1 MKMSKRNVTRL
12 ALCHSCL
19 TKLFFSQI
27 LLLPMYTTTFLV
39 IILASHVISHASVLQ
54 LRTSVKNSVNV
65 VWTVSWVKK
74 YFFVSFFVRT
84 FFVLSPKILSWSH
97 EVVTSLLSIVKK
109 NKKIVIL
116 CLAAVA
122 SWLKL
127 VSEERLLYSGCRGKG
142 GEQVALNFCI
152 HAISSP

>member
-1 MKMSKRNVTRL
+1 MD
-12 ALCHSCL
+12 C
-19 TKLFFSQI
+19 KLSEK
-27 LLLPMYTTTFLV
+27 V
-39 IILASHVISHASVLQ
+39 
-54 LRTSVKNSVNV
+54 
-65 VWTVSWVKK
+65 
-74 YFFVSFFVRT
+74 FFVSFFVQT

-97 EVVTSLLSIVKK
+97 EVVTSLLSIVKKNKNKK

-127 VSEERLLYSGCRGKG
+127 VSEERLLYSRCRGKG
-142 GEQVALNFCI
+142 GEQVAVNFCI

>member
-1 MKMSKRNVTRL
+1 M
-12 ALCHSCL
+12 
-19 TKLFFSQI
+19 
-27 LLLPMYTTTFLV
+27 
-39 IILASHVISHASVLQ
+39 
-54 LRTSVKNSVNV
+54 
-65 VWTVSWVKK
+65 
-74 YFFVSFFVRT
+74 
-84 FFVLSPKILSWSH
+84 
-97 EVVTSLLSIVKK
+97 VTSLLSIVKK

>member
-1 MKMSKRNVTRL
+1 MIMSKRNITHL

-19 TKLFFSQI
+19 TQLFFSQI

-74 YFFVSFFVRT
+74 YFFVSFFVQT
-84 FFVLSPKILSWSH
+84 FFVFSPKILSWSH